1 MVDDKDIIKRIAN
14 GNDPYADENLDGYGM
29 LSSLNKVLKDIAKPK
44 RHKVNDPISGF
55 VGCMYAII
63 VIGFVL
69 LAAIMIGYLLYL
81 IFFSKSIFD

>member
-14 GNDPYADENLDGYGM
+14 GNDPYADENLDDYGM
-29 LSSLNKVLKDIAKPK
+29 LSSLNKVLKGIAKPK
-44 RHKVNDPISGF
+44 RHKVYDPLSGF

-69 LAAIMIGYLLYL
+69 FAAIMIGYLIYL
-81 IFFSKSIFD
+81 IFFSKSMFD